1 MPNAVKTA
9 NGHGNPHFFCEKT
22 FFCPKRDFSEPA
34 LYLFALFLVQPKKL
48 FPRINRRKEPF
59 VHQFHIADFGTM
71 VIYGAEIVILQMHAD
86 AVAPV
91 KVRQGGDFFQGA
103 AAATATVAFER
114 HYILIE
120 RA

>member
-1 MPNAVKTA
+1 
-9 NGHGNPHFFCEKT
+9 
-22 FFCPKRDFSEPA
+22 
-34 LYLFALFLVQPKKL
+34 
-48 FPRINRRKEPF
+48 
-59 VHQFHIADFGTM
+59 M